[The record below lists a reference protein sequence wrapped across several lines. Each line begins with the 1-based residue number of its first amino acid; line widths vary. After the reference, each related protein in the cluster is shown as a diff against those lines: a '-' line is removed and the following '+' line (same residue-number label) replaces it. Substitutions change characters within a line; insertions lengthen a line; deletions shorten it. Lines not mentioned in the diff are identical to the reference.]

1 MRRNRMRFKEQIA
14 LVTGGSKGLG
24 KIIAKQLVKEGATV
38 IINGRDMDAL
48 EEAIQEISQE
58 GKQITAIKG
67 DVSKSGDVKA
77 MIERV
82 IEDHGRIDILINNAA
97 VFAESV
103 KIEDLEEEE
112 WDRVMTTNLKGV
124 FLCAKAVI
132 KQMIKQKSGKIVNMT
147 SFTGKTGRVV
157 YSKFGEATKAHY
169 CASKAG
175 IISLTRSLA
184 YELAPYN
191 INVNGVAAGS
201 VAPAGTPKE
210 KQQMIIPL
218 VPLGRMG
225 TSEDVSSATLFLAS
239 DESSFI
245 TGEVINVNGGTL
257 MD

>member
-1 MRRNRMRFKEQIA
+1 MRFKGKVAI
-14 LVTGGSKGLG
+14 VTGGSKGIG
-24 KIIAKQLVKEGATV
+24 KVIAKQLAQEGASTV
-38 IINGRDMDAL
+38 INGRDMDAL
-48 EEAIQEISQE
+48 EKAIQEIKPE
-58 GKQITAIKG
+58 GGRITAIQA
-67 DVSKSGDVKA
+67 DVSNSGDVET
-77 MIERV
+77 MIGKI

-103 KIEDLEEEE
+103 RIVDLEEEE
-112 WDRVMTTNLKGV
+112 WDRVMTTNLKGI
-124 FLCAKAVI
+124 FLCAKAAI

-157 YSKFGEATKAHY
+157 YSTFGSPTKAHY

-175 IISLTRSLA
+175 IISLTKSLA

-201 VAPAGTPKE
+201 VAPEGTPEEKKE
-210 KQQMIIPL
+210 MIIPL

-225 TSEDVSSATLFLAS
+225 TSEDVSAATLFLAS

-245 TGEVINVNGGTL
+245 TGEILDVNGGTL

>member
-1 MRRNRMRFKEQIA
+1 MRFKGQVAI
-14 LVTGGSKGLG
+14 VTGGSKGLG
-24 KIIAKQLVKEGATV
+24 KIIAKQLAQEGASV
-38 IINGRDMDAL
+38 VINGRDMNAL
-48 EEAIQEISQE
+48 EEAAREIRQES
-58 GKQITAIKG
+58 GQITAIQA
-67 DVSKSGDVKA
+67 DVSKSGEVKS
-77 MIERV
+77 MIDKV
-82 IEDHGRIDILINNAA
+82 VEDYGRIDILINNAA

-103 KIEDLEEEE
+103 RIMDLEEEE
-112 WDRVMTTNLKGV
+112 WDRLMTTNLKGI

-157 YSKFGEATKAHY
+157 YSTFGGPTKAHY

-175 IISLTRSLA
+175 IISLTKSLA
-184 YELAPYN
+184 YELAPHN

-201 VAPAGTPKE
+201 VAPEGTPEEKKE
-210 KQQMIIPL
+210 MIIPL

-225 TSEDVSSATLFLAS
+225 TSEEVAAATLFLAS

-245 TGEVINVNGGTL
+245 TGHILDVNGGTL

>member
-1 MRRNRMRFKEQIA
+1 MRFKGKVAI
-14 LVTGGSKGLG
+14 VTGGSKGLG
-24 KIIAKQLVKEGATV
+24 KVIAKQLAQEGASV
-38 IINGRDMDAL
+38 VINGRDMDAL
-48 EEAIQEISQE
+48 KEAAQEIRQE
-58 GKQITAIKG
+58 GGRITAIQT
-67 DVSKSGDVKA
+67 DVSNSGDVKA
-77 MIERV
+77 MIDKVLEDYSRV
-82 IEDHGRIDILINNAA
+82 DILINNAA

-103 KIEDLEEEE
+103 LIQDLGEEE
-112 WDRVMTTNLKGV
+112 WDRIMTTNLKGV

-157 YSKFGEATKAHY
+157 YSTFGNPTKAHY

-175 IISLTRSLA
+175 IISLTKSLA
-184 YELAPYN
+184 YELAPHN

-201 VAPAGTPKE
+201 VAPEGTPEEKKE
-210 KQQMIIPL
+210 MIIPL

-225 TSEDVSSATLFLAS
+225 TSEDVSAVTLFLAS

-245 TGEVINVNGGTL
+245 TGHIVDVNGGTL

>member
-1 MRRNRMRFKEQIA
+1 MRFKGQVAI
-14 LVTGGSKGLG
+14 VTGGSKGLG
-24 KIIAKQLVKEGATV
+24 KVIAKQLAQEGASV
-38 IINGRDMDAL
+38 VINGRDMNAL
-48 EEAIQEISQE
+48 EEATHEIRQE
-58 GKQITAIKG
+58 GVRITAIQA

-77 MIERV
+77 MIDKV
-82 IEDHGRIDILINNAA
+82 VEDYGRIDILINNAA

-103 KIEDLEEEE
+103 RIMDLEEEE
-112 WDRVMTTNLKGV
+112 WDRLMTTNLKGV

-157 YSKFGEATKAHY
+157 YSTFGGPTKAHY

-175 IISLTRSLA
+175 IISLTKSLA
-184 YELAPYN
+184 YELAPHN

-201 VAPAGTPKE
+201 VAPEGTPEEKKE
-210 KQQMIIPL
+210 MIIPL

-225 TSEDVSSATLFLAS
+225 TSEDVAAATLFLAS

-245 TGEVINVNGGTL
+245 TGHILDVNGGTL

>member
-1 MRRNRMRFKEQIA
+1 MRFKEQIA

-24 KIIAKQLVKEGATV
+24 KIIAKQLVQEGATV
-38 IINGRDMDAL
+38 IINGRDLDAL
-48 EEAIQEISQE
+48 EEAIREIGQED
-58 GKQITAIKG
+58 GRITAIRG
-67 DVSKSGDVKA
+67 DVSQSGDVKA
-77 MIERV
+77 MIDKV

-201 VAPAGTPKE
+201 VAPAGTPEE